1 MSAIAETPPRQNYN
15 VTLAVLVTGALAYAL
30 SQTMIAPALPEIQAD
45 LGTTTTLVTF
55 ALTGYLLTASIATPV
70 VGRLGDMFGKE
81 RLLVIT
87 LAIFGLGSLV
97 CALSHSI
104 ALLIAGRAIQGVG
117 GAIFPLSFGIIR
129 DEFPREKVATG
140 IGLISATFGIGGGAG
155 LVISGL
161 IVDHIAYEWIFWLAL
176 AAILTS
182 DQDRKMYSWMVALI
196 HHIA

>member
-1 MSAIAETPPRQNYN
+1 M
-15 VTLAVLVTGALAYAL
+15 TLGVLLTGALAYAL
-30 SQTMIAPALPEIQAD
+30 SQTMIAPAIPEIQND

-55 ALTGYLLTASIATPV
+55 ALTAFLLAASVATPIM
-70 VGRLGDMFGKE
+70 GRLGDMFGKE
-81 RLLVIT
+81 RMLVIT
-87 LAIFGLGSLV
+87 LIIFALGSLV

-161 IVDHIAYEWIFWLAL
+161 IVDHFAYEWIFWLGLIVAIAGRRSRPICSFPSRRSRARPRSTG
-176 AAILTS
+176 AAPPC
-182 DQDRKMYSWMVALI
+182 
-196 HHIA
+196 